1 MMWTLLLGSKLLTI
15 LAISS
20 LVKEME
26 DKNLSITSK
35 MWRSQLVWIIY
46 DCTLFLKFVLNLCWR
61 KTEGMQ
67 GIFFFLLFFLTV
79 EMGFKF
85 CKHTTYFS
93 DRQLKHSSNFGSTGI
108 LETNNIILTG
118 FNLFSISIYL
128 IIDSGWVSSTARFS
142 YEIWL
147 EIDSIG

>member
-1 MMWTLLLGSKLLTI
+1 MWTLLLGSKLLTI
-15 LAISS
+15 SAISS

-61 KTEGMQ
+61 KREGMQ

-93 DRQLKHSSNFGSTGI
+93 HRQLKHSSNFGSTGI